1 MSTRPMPPRS
11 AASQANPDLDST
23 AELPVLDPPATAAT
37 ETPTATVEIAKPPA
51 DDRHAGTDSWPLAPP
66 ARTALA
72 VAAARADGRRRH
84 EAELQSRAKELRE
97 TQERL
102 AAHGKRLLQLEHARD
117 EALAAQAAA
126 AQRAAGS
133 EQRASAAE
141 QRATAAEQRAAAA
154 VERITELEQRSA
166 QLSAELAQRQ
176 ATAAQQ
182 ATRLEQSARALTAA
196 EQRAA
201 AAEGEL
207 AQARTSVS
215 AARTHTQALQ
225 QRLEQQQS
233 DSQTQHAREVA
244 EQQTLAAERRAHA
257 AAVMEDLHHERA
269 RAMSYLESLQALER
283 RREIA
288 QELVGDLQREVDARA
303 ADLRRVTRE
312 LTQRDELAHTQ
323 DGELA
328 QRNARIAQLEQQL
341 GTLTTTL
348 AQRSAQL
355 QDGEQEAQ
363 GLRASVARLQG
374 EINAGAERRRALEAQ
389 VAQHDSSE
397 GQQAGE
403 LQRLRNEL
411 ASSNA
416 AASAQANTQQAAFT
430 EQTERCGR
438 LEASLDAER
447 QRAGQLESELAAVR
461 AEMEEWGGV
470 LRSVQQE
477 RGGHLATIAAG
488 ESRVRELERQAVARD
503 ENVRALQA
511 ECATH
516 LARVRELESDVHAAE
531 EALHRL
537 EAEVRNR
544 DAQISELETTNQ
556 QWRETPGEMRL
567 AATDSTPILNDPTVD
582 PEEQE
587 PIVEP
592 VAAGAGRLLIRSE
605 GGREVVHVLG
615 RKTSIGRTPDNDL
628 QLDAKFVS
636 RHHAVILVGPNN
648 TVIEDLNSTNG
659 VQVNGRRVTRQTLR
673 DGDRIAIGRTQYHFL
688 VRKSADKR

>member
-288 QELVGDLQREVDARA
+288 QELVSDLQREVDARA

-416 AASAQANTQQAAFT
+416 AASAQANTQQTAFT

-438 LEASLDAER
+438 LEVSLDAER

-567 AATDSTPILNDPTVD
+567 AATDSTPILNDPAAD
-582 PEEQE
+582 LEEQE
-587 PIVEP
+587 PIAEP
-592 VAAGAGRLLIRSE
+592 VAAGAARLLIRSE

>member
-133 EQRASAAE
+133 EQRAS
-141 QRATAAEQRAAAA
+141 AAEQRAAAA

-288 QELVGDLQREVDARA
+288 QELVSDLQREVDARA

-477 RGGHLATIAAG
+477 RGGHLASIAAA
-488 ESRVRELERQAVARD
+488 ESRVRELERQAGAKD